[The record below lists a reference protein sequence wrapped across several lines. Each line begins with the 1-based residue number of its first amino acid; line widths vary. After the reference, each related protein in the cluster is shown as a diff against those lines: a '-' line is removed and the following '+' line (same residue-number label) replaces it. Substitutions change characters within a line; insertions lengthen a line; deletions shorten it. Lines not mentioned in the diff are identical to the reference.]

1 MKQACVRLFS
11 RRTTGG
17 VPCGERNSWSGGVHL
32 LSKGQECHQ
41 RCYLC
46 EQSLHWCWHAST
58 IQCLRCLKFQ
68 TNVCISTFGKHECKA
83 RNGKWTQNPTA
94 KALPVEVQVV
104 VQTSFH
110 FACYDYIPLWFFML
124 TFRSILSSFMEKT
137 SCGAPCL
144 Y

>member
-1 MKQACVRLFS
+1 MNAKPETA
-11 RRTTGG
+11 
-17 VPCGERNSWSGGVHL
+17 
-32 LSKGQECHQ
+32 
-41 RCYLC
+41 
-46 EQSLHWCWHAST
+46 
-58 IQCLRCLKFQ
+58 
-68 TNVCISTFGKHECKA
+68 
-83 RNGKWTQNPTA
+83 NGPKNPTA